1 MASIAAQILR
11 HPVTLAIALVLGA
24 AWGGYASGSVEWLSA
39 LGSGYM
45 ALLNMAATPL
55 IVVAVFFGLQRVLAL
70 PRPGLRLAALFLG
83 GVVAMLMCASLAALL
98 AHFWGA
104 GSGLTGRDAAAL
116 GELTLSSEGVASI
129 RLYQDVPDPSPSLFA
144 RPVPGNFYHALAYEP
159 LPAVLI
165 GALLFGFAL
174 ATQKGESSR
183 HLVGQLEG
191 IYRALETVIERLN
204 TLLPLVAFALAAT
217 VVAATGV
224 SWLQLMRGFL
234 GPFLLMVVLVGLAC
248 AAVAAR
254 HVGSSPFAVLQAL
267 RRPLTVSLFAGGP
280 AAAVPSMIDG
290 LCNQLGFRRDLVEF
304 AVPVVPA
311 FIRVGEAV
319 FFAVLAVFVANLYG
333 RTLEATD
340 LGVICLLSTGAALAS
355 VAASGGRSLVAGTAM
370 LAYLGLPLEA
380 LLPAFVL
387 LEVACEGLR
396 NLLSLLLA
404 AALVA
409 LVSRGLASEKPV
421 APAQQSSNARW
432 RIVLARRQA
441 IAAGTLLAVALFTA
455 TLAGVGVGLRQAD
468 VQPAASPPTLS
479 PGVTR

>member
-24 AWGGYASGSVEWLSA
+24 AWGGYASGGVEWMSA
-39 LGSGYM
+39 LGGAYM

-55 IVVAVFFGLQRVLAL
+55 IVVAVFFGLRRVLAL
-70 PRPGLRLAALFLG
+70 PRPGVRLLALFIGGIAAMLLCATLAA
-83 GVVAMLMCASLAALL
+83 VL
-98 AHFWGA
+98 AHLWGA
-104 GSGLTGRDAAAL
+104 GSGLTGRDTAAL

-129 RLYQDVPDPSPSLFA
+129 SLYQDSPEPASTLFA

-174 ATQKGESSR
+174 ATQKGEQSR

-224 SWLQLMRGFL
+224 GWLQLMRGFL
-234 GPFLLMVVLVGLAC
+234 GPFLLVVAMVALAC
-248 AAVAAR
+248 AALAAR
-254 HVGSSPFAVLQAL
+254 HVGTSTSAVLQAL
-267 RRPLTVSLFAGGP
+267 RRPMTVSLFAGGP
-280 AAAVPSMIDG
+280 AAAVPSLIDG

-304 AVPVVPA
+304 AAPVVPA
-311 FIRVGEAV
+311 FLRAGEAV

-333 RTLEATD
+333 RHLEALD
-340 LGVICLLSTGAALAS
+340 LAVICLLATGAALAS

-370 LAYLGLPLEA
+370 LGYLGLPLEA

-387 LEVACEGLR
+387 LEVACEGPR

-409 LVSRGLASEKPV
+409 LVSRGLAWEQPV
-421 APAQQSSNARW
+421 AAPRSPDARW
-432 RIVLARRQA
+432 RVVLPRRQA

-455 TLAGVGVGLRQAD
+455 ALAGVGLGLRQAE
-468 VQPAASPPTLS
+468 VRPAAPAATVS